1 VTRSAPR
8 IDPRLRAGIER
19 IAREQHSIAETCRQV
34 GALATE
40 LGLIRPS
47 YEQIR
52 VLVHEHTRR
61 GLVPSTGEVLLD
73 IAARARPAEA
83 LIQHVA
89 GTLAPKR
96 AK

>member
-1 VTRSAPR
+1 MTRSAPR
-8 IDPRLRAGIER
+8 IDPRLRACIEC
-19 IAREQHSIAETCRQV
+19 IAPEQHSIAETCRRV

-52 VLVHEHTRR
+52 VLVHEHTQR
-61 GLVPSTGEVLLD
+61 GLAPSTGEVLLD
-73 IAARARPAEA
+73 IAARSRPADA
-83 LIQHVA
+83 ILQHVA